1 MVVRF
6 VDDWVEDGRCLDEGM
21 PWLERAE
28 ARDGWR
34 GRLLLEPF
42 ILRLSFLD
50 EARIEFREMTSE
62 KMLEVGRR

>member
-21 PWLERAE
+21 PWSERAE

-42 ILRLSFLD
+42 ILRLSLSD
-50 EARIEFREMTSE
+50 EARIEF
-62 KMLEVGRR
+62 